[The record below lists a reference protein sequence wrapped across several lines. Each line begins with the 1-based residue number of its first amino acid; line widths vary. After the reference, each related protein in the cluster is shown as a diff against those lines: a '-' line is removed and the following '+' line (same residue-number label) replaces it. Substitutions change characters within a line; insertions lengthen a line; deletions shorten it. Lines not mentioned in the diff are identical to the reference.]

1 MFGDKLRELRKNA
14 KMSQQELADR
24 LGLEHSSIG
33 KYEKGG
39 VMPSDE
45 VKLEITALFNVSL
58 DYFTWD

>member
-45 VKLEITALFNVSL
+45 VKLEIAALFNGSL
-58 DYFTWD
+58 DYFTWE